1 MSRARLS
8 VTGRVNAP
16 AAAAYGVIADYRHG
30 HPQIVPPRAFS
41 DLIVEGGP
49 GVGEGTQIR
58 FTLELLGQKRVSRA
72 RVSEPEPGRVL
83 METEL
88 PPGSVVST
96 FTVDPVSAT
105 ACDVTIATD
114 LPTGGGMLGRVVG
127 WMAVRLLT
135 PLYHE
140 EIARLERVARGESLD
155 TGAPTVPAAAGSGA
169 RRSTTA

>member
-41 DLIVEGGP
+41 DLVVEGGS

-58 FTLELLGQKRVSRA
+58 FTLKLLGQSRTSHA

-83 METEL
+83 VETEL

-96 FTVDPVSAT
+96 FTVNPVSAD

-127 WMAVRLLT
+127 WLAVRLLT

-140 EIARLERVARGESLD
+140 EIARLERVARGESSG
-155 TGAPTVPAAAGSGA
+155 TAPAPSLPASGDAG
-169 RRSTTA
+169 RRSTTV